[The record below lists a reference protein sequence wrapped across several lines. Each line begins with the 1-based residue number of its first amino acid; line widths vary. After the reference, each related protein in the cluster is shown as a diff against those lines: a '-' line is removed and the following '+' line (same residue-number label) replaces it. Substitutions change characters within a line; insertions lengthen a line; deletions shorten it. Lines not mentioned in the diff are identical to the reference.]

1 MTQILS
7 HLFSSPLA
15 YRLKAQ
21 LAHKVA
27 AHKRLFYI
35 VKLRKGVTDDV
46 KMQYEILGREIRILN
61 NKIYLLI
68 VWKFVKILLIC
79 VVLPLLIVYKFL

>member
-27 AHKRLFYI
+27 AHKKLWLI
-35 VKLRKGVTDDV
+35 VSFRKNVTDDL
-46 KMQYEILGREIRILN
+46 KMEYEILGREIRILN

-79 VVLPLLIVYKFL
+79 VVFPLLIVYKFL

>member
-7 HLFSSPLA
+7 YLFSSPLA
-15 YRLKAQ
+15 YRLRAQ
-21 LAHKVA
+21 LAHKVV
-27 AHKRLFYI
+27 AHKKLWLI
-35 VKLRKGVTDDV
+35 VSFRKNVTDNL
-46 KMQYEILGREIRILN
+46 KMEYEILGREIRILK
-61 NKIYLLI
+61 NKIYFLF